1 MGRVPRPPR
10 ATRPAVPAALALCLL
25 GLAGCLPARARTA
38 GEVQAERQEQRLSGK
53 PQRHALS
60 CEARAACD
68 LLAAHGMRVAEDD
81 FLRRLPR
88 SDDPEE
94 GFVGDVDGPV
104 GRLPP
109 ESYGVHAPP
118 VAATLRSFRLDA
130 RVERGRDLAWLKAE
144 AAAGRPVVAWISA
157 GCRRVE
163 PVERTS
169 RRGTSFRAVPFE
181 HAVLVIGERPGRV
194 VWLDPA
200 SGEVKDTDDA
210 VFDAAWALFDR
221 AAVSA
226 TGPVPPDG
234 APAPQRGPGPPAGD
248 GPRR

>member
-1 MGRVPRPPR
+1 MNGARLL
-10 ATRPAVPAALALCLL
+10 LALS
-25 GLAGCLPARARTA
+25 LATAAFAATGCVASRAKSA
-38 GEVQAERQEQRLSGK
+38 GEVEAERWERRLAGR
-53 PQRHALS
+53 PQSHALS

-68 LLAAHGMRVAEDD
+68 LLAAHGIDVPEDE

-118 VAATLRSFRLDA
+118 VAAVVRTYGVRA
-130 RVERGRDLAWLKAE
+130 TAEHGRDLAWLKAE
-144 AAAGRPVVAWISA
+144 AAAGRPVVVWIAA
-157 GCRRVE
+157 GCRRSE

-169 RRGTSFRAVPFE
+169 KRGTTFRAVPFE

-200 SGEVKDTDDA
+200 SGEVRDAPDA

-226 TGPVPPDG
+226 PTDATTREAPPI
-234 APAPQRGPGPPAGD
+234 AR
-248 GPRR
+248 

>member
-1 MGRVPRPPR
+1 MERGFRPQR
-10 ATRPAVPAALALCLL
+10 ATRAAGPAALALLL
-25 GLAGCLPARARTA
+25 GCLGGCLPVRARTA
-38 GEVQAERQEQRLSGK
+38 GEIQAERQETRLTGK

-68 LLAAHGMRVAEDD
+68 LLAAHGIPAAEDE

-118 VAATLRSFRLDA
+118 IAATLRSFRLDA
-130 RVERGRDLAWLKAE
+130 RVERGRNLAWLKAE
-144 AAAGRPVVAWISA
+144 AAAGRPVVVWIPA
-157 GCRRVE
+157 GCRRVA
-163 PVERTS
+163 PVECTS

-200 SGEVKDTDDA
+200 SGEVQDADDA

-226 TGPVPPDG
+226 TGPVSRGD
-234 APAPQRGPGPPAGD
+234 APAPRT
-248 GPRR
+248 RR

>member
-1 MGRVPRPPR
+1 V
-10 ATRPAVPAALALCLL
+10 AAVRIAVLAAAALSA
-25 GLAGCLPARARTA
+25 AGCVAQRAKTA
-38 GEVQAERQEQRLSGK
+38 GEIQAERWEQRLTGK

-68 LLAAHGMRVAEDD
+68 LLAAHGMKVAEDE

-104 GRLPP
+104 GGLPP
-109 ESYGVHAPP
+109 DSYGVHAPP
-118 VAATLRSFRLDA
+118 VAATLRTFGLA
-130 RVERGRDLAWLKAE
+130 AKAERGRDLAWLKAE
-144 AAAGRPVVAWISA
+144 AAAGRPVVVWIPA
-157 GCRRVE
+157 GCRRTQ
-163 PVERTS
+163 PVSKTS
-169 RRGTSFRAVPFE
+169 RRGTSFVAVPFE

-200 SGEVKDTDDA
+200 SGETHDATDA
-210 VFDAAWALFDR
+210 TFDAAWALFDR

-226 TGPVPPDG
+226 PMPA
-234 APAPQRGPGPPAGD
+234 APERP
-248 GPRR
+248 PRR

>member
-1 MGRVPRPPR
+1 MDGLRPFSLAR
-10 ATRPAVPAALALCLL
+10 LAAVLAAVLAQ
-25 GLAGCLPARARTA
+25 AGCVAPRTKSA
-38 GEVQAERQEQRLSGK
+38 GELQADRLERRLSGH

-68 LLAAHGMRVAEDD
+68 LLAAHGIEASENE

-109 ESYGVHAPP
+109 EGYGVHAPP
-118 VAATLRSFRLDA
+118 VAAVVRTFGLRA
-130 RVERGRDLAWLKAE
+130 NAEHGRDLAWLEAE
-144 AAAGRPVVAWISA
+144 AAAGRPVVVWIPA

-163 PVERTS
+163 PVERIS
-169 RRGTSFRAVPFE
+169 KHGTTFRAVPFE
-181 HAVLVIGERPGRV
+181 HAVLVIGVRPGRV

-200 SGEVKDTDDA
+200 SGEVRDA
-210 VFDAAWALFDR
+210 PEEVFDAAWALFDR
-221 AAVSA
+221 AAVSTPA
-226 TGPVPPDG
+226 EPD
-234 APAPQRGPGPPAGD
+234 ARADR
-248 GPRR
+248 

>member
-1 MGRVPRPPR
+1 MAPR
-10 ATRPAVPAALALCLL
+10 RPLGWIVLALAF
-25 GLAGCLPARARTA
+25 AGCVASRTQTA
-38 GEVQAERQEQRLSGK
+38 GEIQASRLEERLSGH

-68 LLAAHGMRVAEDD
+68 LLAAHGIRVAEDD
-81 FLRRLPR
+81 FLKRLPR

-104 GRLPP
+104 GKLPP

-118 VAATLRSFRLDA
+118 VAATVRTFGLPA
-130 RVERGRDLAWLKAE
+130 QAERGRDLAWLKAE
-144 AAAGRPVVAWISA
+144 AAAGRPVVAWIPA
-157 GCRRVE
+157 GCRLAQ
-163 PVERTS
+163 PVSKTS
-169 RRGTSFRAVPFE
+169 RRGTSFVAVPYE

-200 SGEVKDTDDA
+200 SGETHDA
-210 VFDAAWALFDR
+210 PDATFDAAWALFDR

-226 TGPVPPDG
+226 SP
-234 APAPQRGPGPPAGD
+234 RPPARQTTD
-248 GPRR
+248 PR